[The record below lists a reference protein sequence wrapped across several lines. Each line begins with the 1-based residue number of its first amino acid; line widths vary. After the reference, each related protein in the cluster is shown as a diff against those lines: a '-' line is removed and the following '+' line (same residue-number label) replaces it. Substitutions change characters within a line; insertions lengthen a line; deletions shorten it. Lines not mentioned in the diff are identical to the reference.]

1 MSERGAAGFA
11 VVQDGVDGD
20 LNEHGE
26 DVGETDNHGNQCD
39 QRIAEPTGIQRS
51 EIHFAVLPHKESRAD
66 ALYDQYFCCIPDF
79 LYVTAFFK
87 FEVDERGYACR
98 HGKYNKR

>member
-26 DVGETDNHGNQCD
+26 DVG
-39 QRIAEPTGIQRS
+39 
-51 EIHFAVLPHKESRAD
+51 KAD
-66 ALYDQYFCCIPDF
+66 
-79 LYVTAFFK
+79 
-87 FEVDERGYACR
+87 
-98 HGKYNKR
+98 